1 MSSNKKGVTSRLV
14 IPFLFVAHK
23 NEGRSYLQEMSGVAG
38 KFLVSHKK
46 NVSVP
51 NRNLCSAVLNL
62 CSAVLNLC
70 SAVLNLRSAVLN
82 IEIHQEKKQLS
93 LRAETI
99 TIKGRKRSGNFCHQE
114 HAAA

>member
-1 MSSNKKGVTSRLV
+1 MTSRLV
-14 IPFLFVAHK
+14 TPFLFVAHK
-23 NEGRSYLQEMSGVAG
+23 NEGRSYLPEKAGEAG

-62 CSAVLNLC
+62 CSAVLNL
-70 SAVLNLRSAVLN
+70 RSAVLN
-82 IEIHQEKKQLS
+82 IDFYYGQKQLS

-99 TIKGRKRSGNFCHQE
+99 TIKDKKKYRGG
-114 HAAA
+114 

>member
-1 MSSNKKGVTSRLV
+1 MKKDYDSTRIYRNTQKKGASQTYDTPS
-14 IPFLFVAHK
+14 FLFVVHK

-82 IEIHQEKKQLS
+82 IEIH
-93 LRAETI
+93 
-99 TIKGRKRSGNFCHQE
+99 
-114 HAAA
+114 

>member
-51 NRNLCSAVLNL
+51 NRNLCSAVLN
-62 CSAVLNLC
+62 
-70 SAVLNLRSAVLN
+70 
-82 IEIHQEKKQLS
+82 IEIHQEKKQLP
-93 LRAETI
+93 LRAESEVVTSA
-99 TIKGRKRSGNFCHQE
+99 IKNTQLHKIIVVYKGTEMVVCE
-114 HAAA
+114 EV

>member
-1 MSSNKKGVTSRLV
+1 MTSRLV
-14 IPFLFVAHK
+14 TPFLFVAHK
-23 NEGRSYLQEMSGVAG
+23 NEVRSYLQEMSGVAG

-51 NRNLCSAVLNL
+51 NRNL

>member
-1 MSSNKKGVTSRLV
+1 MTSRLV
-14 IPFLFVAHK
+14 TPFLFVAHK
-23 NEGRSYLQEMSGVAG
+23 NEGRSYLPEKAGEAG

-62 CSAVLNLC
+62 CSAVLN
-70 SAVLNLRSAVLN
+70 
-82 IEIHQEKKQLS
+82 IDFYYGQKQLS

-99 TIKGRKRSGNFCHQE
+99 TIKDKKKYRGG
-114 HAAA
+114 